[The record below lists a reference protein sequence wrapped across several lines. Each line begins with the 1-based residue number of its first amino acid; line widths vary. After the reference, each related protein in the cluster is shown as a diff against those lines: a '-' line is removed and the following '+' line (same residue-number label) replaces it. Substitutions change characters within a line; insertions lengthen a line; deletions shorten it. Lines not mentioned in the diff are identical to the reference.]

1 MSSKMNTGMN
11 IRRKVFLAITLLCM
25 AAIFL
30 FSSRTGAE
38 STGDSYFVGNIVGE
52 VFVPGFDNWSPEEQ
66 QAFAEKIDHPVRKTA
81 HAMEYAVLGLLTAGA
96 FIDRRTSIRA
106 GILVPWCIAT
116 AYAASDE
123 VHQLFVPGRSGQV
136 LDVILD
142 SAGVLAGLLVLAAVR
157 KIRRRTG

>member
-106 GILVPWCIAT
+106 GILVPWCIAP
-116 AYAASDE
+116 A
-123 VHQLFVPGRSGQV
+123 
-136 LDVILD
+136 
-142 SAGVLAGLLVLAAVR
+142 
-157 KIRRRTG
+157 